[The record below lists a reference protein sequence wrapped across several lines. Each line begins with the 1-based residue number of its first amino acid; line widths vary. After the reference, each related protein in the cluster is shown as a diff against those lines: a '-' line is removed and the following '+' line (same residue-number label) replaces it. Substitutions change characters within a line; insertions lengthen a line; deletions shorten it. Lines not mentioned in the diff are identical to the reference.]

1 MEYILKTHDL
11 TKKYGETLAVNAV
24 NMTIERGDIYGCV
37 GENGAGKS
45 TLIRLITGIAK
56 PTRGSFQLF
65 KQDRLGA
72 VAAVVETPALHLSL
86 SRAESCPSM
95 PLAWFKQTP
104 SKNKRNF
111 ENRRLGLSHRK

>member
-72 VAAVVETPALHLSL
+72 SRRWSKPLRSIYRSPRSRILPINAACLV
-86 SRAESCPSM
+86 
-95 PLAWFKQTP
+95 
-104 SKNKRNF
+104 
-111 ENRRLGLSHRK
+111 